1 MSRSRQLNTVY
12 GTAGEQP
19 PARLNGK
26 IIHDTRGTALWDWDV
41 ATDVLAGK
49 TAEELLRS
57 LDATRELKL
66 LDVEPESGHW
76 AGDPYNRPVR

>member
-1 MSRSRQLNTVY
+1 MSRNRQLNLTY
-12 GTAGEQP
+12 GTVAEQP
-19 PARLNGK
+19 PTRLNGK
-26 IIHDTRGTALWDWDV
+26 IIHDPRGTAVWDWDV

-49 TAEELLRS
+49 TVQELLQS

-66 LDVEPESGHW
+66 LDVESDPVW

>member
-1 MSRSRQLNTVY
+1 MSRSRQLNLTPGAV
-12 GTAGEQP
+12 ADQS
-19 PARLNGK
+19 PARLAGK
-26 IIHDTRGTALWDWDV
+26 IIHDPRGTAVWDWDV

-66 LDVEPESGHW
+66 LDVEPDAAW